1 MDNRYTYTKG
11 STAAGVITYDNK
23 FSYSHHGTDPAS
35 GVLCNAFD
43 LVRLHKF
50 KELDEEAK
58 IDTPSNRLPSFK
70 AMEEFATKDKRVIK
84 EIIQAKNTIIEEFDD
99 ESDWE
104 EKLQVTKSGVV
115 ISNYF
120 NIELILNRIKKLL
133 LFVGVGVM
141 CF

>member
-1 MDNRYTYTKG
+1 M
-11 STAAGVITYDNK
+11 
-23 FSYSHHGTDPAS
+23 
-35 GVLCNAFD
+35 
-43 LVRLHKF
+43 HKF

-120 NIELILNRIKKLL
+120 NID
-133 LFVGVGVM
+133 
-141 CF
+141 